1 MPARMKGYMVWQS
14 NVAICA
20 FKGWD
25 LGGLDL
31 AGELKVSGKS
41 ELEVEACRRDGV
53 GGWGGG
59 KLRPPVGLW
68 QPKPFGVH
76 SPHSAPPGLSSILH
90 WGSPEHFLL
99 LQLPL
104 NPSSGSH
111 S

>member
-31 AGELKVSGKS
+31 AGELRVSGKS

-53 GGWGGG
+53 GGVGGREAEAPSWSVAA
-59 KLRPPVGLW
+59 KTFWCPQPPL
-68 QPKPFGVH
+68 
-76 SPHSAPPGLSSILH
+76 SPSRA
-90 WGSPEHFLL
+90 F
-99 LQLPL
+99 
-104 NPSSGSH
+104 
-111 S
+111 